1 MNILFGLSILMNIF
15 LCIAN
20 MWLCFELR
28 IAESQLKDANKTI
41 RMIEDIMKEGET
53 NEKSTN

>member
-20 MWLCFELR
+20 IWLCFELR
-28 IAESQLKDANKTI
+28 TAESLLKEEI
-41 RMIEDIMKEGET
+41 IMRMIEDIQKEGET